1 MGMYSIQN
9 YEINTIENLN
19 SWNNAQNS
27 FMKETKV
34 HKNRTKNTTFSQKVE
49 ETRSILEAWT

>member
-34 HKNRTKNTTFSQKVE
+34 HKIELKILLSQKVE